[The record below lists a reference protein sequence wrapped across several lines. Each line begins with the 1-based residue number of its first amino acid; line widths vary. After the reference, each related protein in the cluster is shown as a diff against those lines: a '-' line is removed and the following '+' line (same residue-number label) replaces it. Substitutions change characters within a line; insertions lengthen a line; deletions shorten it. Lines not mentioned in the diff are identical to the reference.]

1 MQGRFDGM
9 TVEINEGKFAGNF
22 DIPDEEGE
30 NVSYDTTFVF
40 VVTGIAGKSTFDT
53 TKTGDVKRLT
63 QFDLHDV
70 VVLSAE
76 DAEVILTQVN
86 GGSTFDPNEIPGQL
100 SSYDYD
106 DDANLITRRDRD
118 WETLHVACLG
128 GVER

>member
-1 MQGRFDGM
+1 
-9 TVEINEGKFAGNF
+9 
-22 DIPDEEGE
+22 
-30 NVSYDTTFVF
+30 VF

-106 DDANLITRRDRD
+106 DDANLITDEPEPVVAVAEDFDDDDEDEEVFNPSGGQTVGRVRQTNDS
-118 WETLHVACLG
+118 TLASFLDAG
-128 GVER
+128 I

>member
-1 MQGRFDGM
+1 M
-9 TVEINEGKFAGNF
+9 
-22 DIPDEEGE
+22 
-30 NVSYDTTFVF
+30 F

-106 DDANLITRRDRD
+106 DDANLITDEPEPVVAVAEDFDDDDEDEEVFNPSGGQTVGRVRQTNDS
-118 WETLHVACLG
+118 TLASFLDAG
-128 GVER
+128 I